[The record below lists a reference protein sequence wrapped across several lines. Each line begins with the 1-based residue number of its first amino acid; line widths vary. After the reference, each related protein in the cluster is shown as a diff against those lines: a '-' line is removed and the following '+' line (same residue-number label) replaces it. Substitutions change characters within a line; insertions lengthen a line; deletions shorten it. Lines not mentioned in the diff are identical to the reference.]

1 MNSHLTAAQLQGRKP
16 GDIFSYSTVINKHT
30 HKTHMPHETQNM
42 YRILRRHY
50 HQHICRMHFI
60 SSPRPGCK
68 LRNLSKNLHGQ
79 PTSRKP
85 FFIGLRCPDSALRL
99 SLAPGDFADC
109 ILKACSCAADNM
121 LAFILLTYSLAV
133 EKLRAMLGGA
143 DYYDDVNSFRYI

>member
-1 MNSHLTAAQLQGRKP
+1 
-16 GDIFSYSTVINKHT
+16 
-30 HKTHMPHETQNM
+30 MPHETQNM

-143 DYYDDVNSFRYI
+143 DYYDDVNSFRYIKLRRNDVRLAQWWWWWSHHSLAHTRWWHTYL